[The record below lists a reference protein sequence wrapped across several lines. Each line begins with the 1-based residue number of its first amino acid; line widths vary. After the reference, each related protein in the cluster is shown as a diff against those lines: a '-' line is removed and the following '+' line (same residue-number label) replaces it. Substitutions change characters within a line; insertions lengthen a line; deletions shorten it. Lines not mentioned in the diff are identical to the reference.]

1 MRPRSIVAFSLA
13 ALLGLGAAA
22 HADFDPTGKKKPKPK
37 PPVTGPVVPKP
48 PGPAASGSTSASA
61 EPTETVKKDPIK
73 KAVIIAMARPGESGP
88 VMKLAQLYRERDGKL
103 DTGIGEWKAKA
114 ADASLSVDDRW
125 AAQVTYAGLLKADKR
140 DKEAATAYEAAIA
153 QKPDKP
159 VAILAL
165 ARLKQDAGDA
175 KGAYAQYEKA
185 LPLQKDKTE
194 REATLRALMEI
205 SVDTKDSAS
214 AKKWHQELVKA
225 NGDSMTVRAELARYY
240 FRKGQYDLAEKEYEE
255 VVGAASGD
263 NRTLPS
269 ALLDLGQCQIKL
281 QKYADAVKTLKKGIA
296 VAGAEAG
303 VRPRLLNAMADA
315 YRAQNKIEDFVA
327 ELEKENP
334 QDADRQ
340 ELLGKL
346 AAEFDAEK
354 SIKWL
359 TKALGSL
366 PTHTDSRLLLIRLL
380 KEQSNLDEALKQY
393 DLLIQYAKG
402 QPQFVFD
409 VCDLLIGRGERPKAL
424 ARLKTLEANAGGDPD
439 VLGRLAAYYSQIGED
454 KLALALM
461 ERLAAQAGD
470 DPEYLVD
477 LGDYYFQRNNT
488 AKAKEIWKKLLVLVK
503 PKVKGLLALAEVYMA
518 HDLPE
523 DAMELY
529 RQALDVAP
537 SDVMVQKGYASALE
551 ATHRLGEAQGIWES
565 ILKRNDVDK
574 GTRRE
579 ARRHLVLLWTASKK
593 LDQQVKPL
601 AEAFKGPPV
610 DLESGRLLAE
620 VQLRLRRLADAE
632 KTLREIIVTAPGDVD
647 ARLVLESVLIQQ
659 GNVAAAIKVLEELV
673 KADPS
678 MQRAYYTRL
687 AQYAL
692 QIYRDEDALKYA
704 AAAVDLSPEDAD
716 GHKKLAE
723 MYRSQQDFPKAVKE
737 FRLALQHNGKLWA
750 VYFELAELLLAQG
763 EEVEADVLYRRVMR
777 GCNDDEL
784 VANAIRLSAAIN
796 QKRGTLEV
804 LEQELLPIALSHPNK
819 AVYRRLLVDI
829 YANLTRP
836 LVASMRA
843 GRQPEAGIAQGKLV
857 RIGARGVQPLIDAL
871 SDSDVAQQ
879 RTAIEILAFVENRSA
894 ALPLFAFATGVTGTP
909 GATGTIGAASTTPM
923 PYAAAYAMPYAA
935 ATVDRGLR
943 ARAMIAAGALR
954 EPQLLQKYEDY
965 LFPKGGVTP
974 KDEIAIA
981 AAWGVAR
988 MLSEPKSFA
997 VAKGGGA
1004 AEAKKARELILRI
1017 VEAPEMLPNEMRVFG
1032 VIALG
1037 RTHEKIYVEKLEAF
1051 LKRGDAGWAGRAAA
1065 LWSLGEIGDPSARPV
1080 VSAQLEG
1087 STDAS
1092 VRQAAMLSLVR
1103 LSLAGRA
1110 KPDAKAA
1117 RAPLTGGA
1125 GGAGGASSVA
1135 LPTDVPIATFADAAL
1150 DPVPRLRRASAI
1162 ALAALATGEF
1172 RGVSEPLPVPEG
1184 SLNADGAIAALIPTA
1199 YTPADFATALVTHE
1213 KALASAVSTALQT
1226 SKERSVVALDAML
1239 SRPDGWGLG
1248 VFTETSAIGAA
1259 GVSGAPGGAGA
1270 AGASAKG
1277 EIPKAALDAAARI
1290 ADAAEPFVLGLVH
1303 HPELSVQLRAV
1314 RWLGRRDTQA
1324 AREALV
1330 DALTDASPEVQR
1342 LAIEMLSVRGDAA
1355 SVPALAGVLAS
1366 HKQWSMRA
1374 DAAHALGEI
1383 GKRDAKAAVEA
1394 PLIKAA
1400 SGPSADAYAFVR
1412 EAALRAL
1419 AHSGRAATA
1428 TLEKAA
1434 KDDPEP
1440 RVREAA
1446 AGLLAP
1452 TAPSAPTTPTA
1463 PIPAP
1468 IPPITPPTSGPT
1480 TRP

>member
-1 MRPRSIVAFSLA
+1 MRSGSIAAFSLA
-13 ALLGLGAAA
+13 VLIGLAAAA
-22 HADFDPTGKKKPKPK
+22 HADFDPSGRRKPKPK
-37 PPVTGPVVPKP
+37 PPVGAPATPKP
-48 PGPAASGSTSASA
+48 PSGAGSTSAAPPESA
-61 EPTETVKKDPIK
+61 KKDPIK
-73 KAVIIAMARPGESGP
+73 RATIIALARPGESGP
-88 VMKLAQLYRERDGKL
+88 AMKLAQLYRERDGKL
-103 DTGIGEWKAKA
+103 DAGIAEWKAKA
-114 ADASLSVDDRW
+114 ADASASADERW
-125 AAQVTYAGLLKADKR
+125 AAEVTYAGLLKADKR
-140 DKEAATAYEAAIA
+140 DKEAASAYEAAIA

-175 KGAYAQYEKA
+175 KGAAAQYEKA

-194 REATLRALMEI
+194 REATLRSLMELA
-205 SVDTKDSAS
+205 VDLRDAPS
-214 AKKWHQELVKA
+214 AKKWHLELVKA

-240 FRKGQYDLAEKEYEE
+240 FRKGIYDQAEKEYEE
-255 VVGAASGD
+255 VVAAAAGD

-281 QKYADAVKTLKKGIA
+281 QKYVDAVKTLKKGLS

-303 VRPRLLNAMADA
+303 VRPRLLNALADA

-354 SIKWL
+354 AIKWL
-359 TKALGSL
+359 TKALGAL
-366 PTHTDSRLLLIRLL
+366 PTHTESRLLLIRLL
-380 KEQSNLDEALKQY
+380 KEQSNLDEAIRQY
-393 DLLIQYAKG
+393 DLLVQYAKG

-409 VCDLLIGRGERPKAL
+409 LCDLLIGRGERPKAI
-424 ARLKTLEANAGGDPD
+424 ARLKALEASAAGDPD
-439 VLGRLAAYYSQIGED
+439 VLGRLAGYYSQIGED

-477 LGDYYFQRNNT
+477 LGDYWFQRNDT
-488 AKAKEIWKKLLVLVK
+488 PKAKQIWKKLLGLVK
-503 PKVKGLLALAEVYMA
+503 PKVKGLLALADVYMA

-523 DAMELY
+523 DALETY
-529 RQALDVAP
+529 REALDAAP
-537 SDVMVQKGYASALE
+537 SDVIVQKGYGAALE
-551 ATHRLGEAQGIWES
+551 ATHRLGEAQGIWEGL
-565 ILKRNDVDK
+565 LKRNDVDK

-579 ARRHLVLLWTASKK
+579 ARRHLVLLWTAQKK
-593 LDQQVKPL
+593 LDQQVRPL
-601 AEAFKGPPV
+601 QEAFKGPPL

-632 KTLREIIVTAPGDVD
+632 KTLRDIIAAAPGDVD
-647 ARLVLESVLIQQ
+647 ARLVLESVLVQQ

-673 KADPS
+673 TADPS

-692 QIYRDEDALKYA
+692 QIYRDDDALKYA

-723 MYRSQQDFPKAVKE
+723 MYRSQQDFPKAVRE

-763 EEVEADVLYRRVMR
+763 EEVEADTLYRRVMR

-836 LVASMRA
+836 LVAAMRA
-843 GRQPEAGIAQGKLV
+843 GREPEASAAHQKLV

-871 SDSDVAQQ
+871 SDPDVAQQ

-894 ALPLFAFATGVTGTP
+894 ALPLFTFAVGASGSPTAVASATPPAAPYANPYGPSYGTSY
-909 GATGTIGAASTTPM
+909 GSM
-923 PYAAAYAMPYAA
+923 SYAAAAE
-935 ATVDRGLR
+935 RSLR

-954 EPQLLQKYEDY
+954 EPQLLPKYEEY

-974 KDEIAIA
+974 KDEVAIA

-988 MLSEPKSFA
+988 MLAGLGPSKA
-997 VAKGGGA
+997 GA
-1004 AEAKKARELILRI
+1004 ADGRRARELAVRI
-1017 VEAPEMLPNEMRVFG
+1017 VEAPEMLPSEMRVFA

-1037 RTHEKIYVEKLEAF
+1037 RTHDKAYVDKLEAF

-1065 LWSLGEIGDPSARPV
+1065 LWALGEIGDPSARSIV
-1080 VSAQLEG
+1080 AGNLEA
-1087 STDAS
+1087 STDAG

-1103 LSLAGRA
+1103 LTLAGNGRLDP
-1110 KPDAKAA
+1110 KKG
-1117 RAPLTGGA
+1117 APVSMPA
-1125 GGAGGASSVA
+1125 
-1135 LPTDVPIATFADAAL
+1135 DVPIATFADLAL
-1150 DPVPRLRRASAI
+1150 DPAPRLRRAAAI
-1162 ALAALATGEF
+1162 ALAALATGEL
-1172 RGVSEPLPVPEG
+1172 RGVAEPLPVPEG
-1184 SLNADGAIAALIPTA
+1184 ALNADAAIAALLPTSYA
-1199 YTPADFATALVTHE
+1199 PADFAAALVVHQ

-1226 SKERSVVALDAML
+1226 SKDRSIVAFDAML
-1239 SRPDGWGLG
+1239 SRPEGWGLG
-1248 VFTETSAIGAA
+1248 LFTD
-1259 GVSGAPGGAGA
+1259 PGPQGD
-1270 AGASAKG
+1270 
-1277 EIPKAALDAAARI
+1277 PPRAALDAAARI

-1303 HPELSVQLRAV
+1303 HPELAVQLRAV
-1314 RWLGRRDTQA
+1314 RWLGRRDTRP

-1330 DALTDASPEVQR
+1330 DALTDAAPEVQR
-1342 LAIEMLSVRGDAA
+1342 LALEMLSLRGDAG
-1355 SVPALAGVLAS
+1355 SVAPIAAVLAA

-1374 DAAHALGEI
+1374 DAARALGDI
-1383 GKRDAKAAVEA
+1383 GKRDAAAEVEA
-1394 PLIKAA
+1394 PLARAA
-1400 SGPSADAYAFVR
+1400 SSDPFAFVR

-1419 AHSGRAATA
+1419 ARSGRPATA
-1428 TLEKAA
+1428 TLQKAA
-1434 KDDPEP
+1434 RDDAEP

-1446 AGLLAP
+1446 ASLLGPNASS
-1452 TAPSAPTTPTA
+1452 APSP
-1463 PIPAP
+1463 
-1468 IPPITPPTSGPT
+1468 
-1480 TRP
+1480 